1 MTGPAGSPRVAG
13 AAARYE
19 LHGNQAAD
27 LSEQLLSL
35 HPPTARNRFVCYPI
49 TGSSRFA
56 DLGRTTELQV
66 FEEAFGNDRGLM
78 EREYGPYEHAS
89 QFFVVMDTE
98 RRQPAGVLR
107 IIGNSSAGLKTLR
120 DVAGEPL
127 RIPREDFQAF
137 HGVEDLDR
145 CWDVGTVA
153 VLPEYRRSATRR
165 RTVSLLLYRAFYVHA
180 LDRGIDHVVAVIDR
194 YAHRSLR
201 ALGIPLV
208 PLCGS
213 TPFSYLDSASST
225 ALYGHVP
232 EFRAK
237 AEAHYRR
244 LRARRPLLWCLLSR
258 PLRQLIRGTGLD
270 DRLQPLVDGDTVD
283 EALEEA
289 PEEAESARL

>member
-49 TGSSRFA
+49 TGSSPFA
-56 DLGRTTELQV
+56 DLGRTTELRV
-66 FEEAFGNDRGLM
+66 FEEVFGNDRGLM

-89 QFFVVMDTE
+89 RFFVVMDTE

-153 VLPEYRRSATRR
+153 VLAEYRRSASQS
-165 RTVSLLLYRAFYVHA
+165 RTVSLLLYRAFYLHA
-180 LDRGIDHVVAVIDR
+180 LRHGIEHAVAIIDGH
-194 YAHRSLR
+194 AHRGLR
-201 ALGIPLV
+201 ALGV
-208 PLCGS
+208 PFVPIHGS
-213 TPFSYLDSASST
+213 GPFAYLDSASST

-232 EFRAK
+232 EFRATM
-237 AEAHYRR
+237 EARYRR
-244 LRARRPLLWCLLSR
+244 LRIRHPLAWCLLAR
-258 PLRQLIRGTGLD
+258 PMRQLMRGHGID
-270 DRLQPLVDGDTVD
+270 GRLQ
-283 EALEEA
+283 A
-289 PEEAESARL
+289 PVT